1 MKKTYIEHQKIYPL
15 NILMGGKYLTAYKPN
30 ESAKT
35 IDLYNAVRDAVQGFD
50 IQWEQL
56 VGTETPLEYIT
67 SIIAENYTD
76 ALTELA
82 RSNFLTNPSFANDAE
97 GWDRSEQDVREEKAI
112 VMPHDNKN
120 RLHLS
125 GNGRI
130 SQSND
135 LIRKPSKHLEFTYGE
150 EEEEEEG
157 SSAGAQA
164 TAVSQSDGIVVKDI
178 EWTEIEQPQQTEGSE
193 EKDDTVY
200 LSFTYICTGS
210 GNISVGFEGS
220 DQSSEDSLKTQTVAM
235 EESEEIQ
242 TVTAQGTWDGT
253 GDFAISLDGGSAVI
267 LSVSVTDKPLE
278 EYRKQVDS
286 CLKQVNENITK
297 AYEAIVQIL
306 QRLVEIQTEINV
318 LYNNDA
324 ILDGLVND
332 LEERVEELAQVV
344 ESHGT
349 RLDAVEKKAD
359 TAYEWAAENWYEIQY
374 TLKPD
379 ISTLFATTS
388 THAENISSL
397 TTALTSAVSSITALQ
412 TSLATVTTSLTSLE
426 ERVKKLEGS

>member
-112 VMPHDNKN
+112 VMPYDNKN

-130 SQSND
+130 SQAND

-150 EEEEEEG
+150 EEEAEA
-157 SSAGAQA
+157 STDTAQA
-164 TAVSQSDGIVVKDI
+164 AAVSQSDGIVVKDI

-200 LSFTYICTGS
+200 LSLTYICTGS

-306 QRLVEIQTEINV
+306 QRLVQIQAEINV
-318 LYNNDA
+318 LYNNEA

-332 LEERVEELAQVV
+332 LGERVEELSQVV
-344 ESHGT
+344 ESYEE
-349 RLDAVEKKAD
+349 RINAAKKKAD
-359 TAYEWAAENWYEIQY
+359 TAYEWAEENWYEIEY
-374 TLKPD
+374 TLKPE
-379 ISTLFATTS
+379 IS
-388 THAENISSL
+388 
-397 TTALTSAVSSITALQ
+397 ALDTVLSNFVVSFTD
-412 TSLATVTTSLTSLE
+412 SLTSLE
-426 ERVKKLEGS
+426 GRVSKLEGS